1 MDETTM
7 ETTAAEEYDF
17 DAFMEEDGGDSGN
30 QTTETKETDVDE
42 TNSEG
47 DSGAETEEKESDD
60 ETQGSE
66 ESGAGEEPG
75 ADGAEET
82 FTLKVNKQEQTV
94 TREEMV
100 SLAQKGLDYDRVKDQ
115 QQRSQQTIQTLQA
128 QLEESAKHQDTLDI
142 LQLVAEKSGMTME
155 QIAETMYVNYRK
167 SAGASEDAARQ
178 ELKTAKLQKELNAVK
193 AQAAKPQKE
202 EHQETGQE
210 KFQKEMEEFRR
221 EYPDVKMTDEIV
233 DKLVPDVQAGMSITA
248 AYRKM
253 ERTEKD
259 ARIAELER
267 KLAAKEQ
274 NNKNKRT
281 SPGSQNDSGGQRKRD
296 AFDDFMEGFN

>member
-30 QTTETKETDVDE
+30 QTTETTEPDADE
-42 TNSEG
+42 IDSEG
-47 DSGAETEEKESDD
+47 GSGAETEEKESDD
-60 ETQGSE
+60 ETKGSE
-66 ESGAGEEPG
+66 ENGAGEEPG

-82 FTLKVNKQEQTV
+82 FKLKVNKQEQTV